1 MEEVLVN
8 KFTTQA
14 GGVWAEVVL
23 NRPQRKNAITGP
35 LGIRLAESIN
45 ILNADDQVQA
55 IMLRGEVRIK
65 RCSNA
70 TSLLLAPCKGMP

>member
-23 NRPQRKNAITGP
+23 NRPERKNAITGP
-35 LGIRLAESIN
+35 LGVGLAERVN
-45 ILNADDQVQA
+45 ALNADDEVQA
-55 IMLRGEVRIK
+55 IMLL
-65 RCSNA
+65 
-70 TSLLLAPCKGMP
+70 SLIHI